1 METVQPNTITVNG
14 VDYVRADS
22 VKENAPS
29 ISLVDGKPNGL
40 YCIIR
45 CMGAGVWAGYVK
57 EHNQKSVVLQSGRR
71 LYSWKAKQGITLSAV
86 SQYGVTSSSIPA
98 AVDVVFLEDVCE
110 VIPCTSTAAKS
121 IQNYD
126 EAKQA

>member
-1 METVQPNTITVNG
+1 METVQVNTITVNG

-22 VKENAPS
+22 VENAPS

-45 CMGAGVWAGYVK
+45 CTGAGVWAGYVK
-57 EHNQKSVVLQSGRR
+57 EHNQKSVTLQKGRR

-86 SQYGVTSSSIPA
+86 SQYGITNSTIPA
-98 AVDVVFLEDVCE
+98 AIDMVFLEDVCE
-110 VIPCTSTAAKS
+110 IIPCTTIAEKS
-121 IQNYD
+121 IANYE
-126 EAKQA
+126 EAKQS